1 MAREHKV
8 ALRMNEPEHFYIS
21 QYSASSDK
29 SVPDYLRSLVHEDIL
44 SREGESA
51 AVHLL
56 RGSLPDRND
65 LGS

>member
-21 QYSASSDK
+21 QYSSTADQ
-29 SVPDYLRSLVHEDIL
+29 SVPDYLRRLVHEDIL
-44 SREGESA
+44 NKEGEGA

-56 RGSLPDRND
+56 RGSLPDPKA
-65 LGS
+65 